1 LEIED
6 QFPDRSVRV
15 RDRGECVCRRGHE
28 ACGAVPVAAAEEDE
42 LGDCA
47 CGALGVL
54 HVRLGEIEGKEGIRT
69 MASTAS
75 WRVVAQ
81 VVMDHVTS
89 TDCP

>member
-1 LEIED
+1 
-6 QFPDRSVRV
+6 
-15 RDRGECVCRRGHE
+15 
-28 ACGAVPVAAAEEDE
+28 
-42 LGDCA
+42 LGYCA
-47 CGALGVL
+47 CGALGFL
-54 HVRLGEIEGKEGIRT
+54 YVRLSEIEGKEGIRT